1 MEVKMFFP
9 LLLLICSVSA
19 AQPQTESDSQVVSR
33 LRQTVSQ
40 GKEAGNAADH
50 QQSCTPDIQSVMRE
64 MSALLAELKVEVKYL
79 QRDNEVQGNTMTEL
93 EKRYQT
99 QEAKMKELELQKTEL
114 KQHYQ
119 AQEAKMKELEL
130 QKTDLQQH
138 YQAQEAKMKEL
149 ELQKTELKQHYQA
162 QDAKMKELE
171 LQKTEL
177 KQHYQAQEAKMK
189 ELELQNTELKQH
201 YQAQEAKRKELEL
214 QKTELQQ
221 HYQAQ
226 DAKMKELE
234 LQKTELKQHYQAQEA
249 KMKEL
254 ELQKTELQQH
264 YQAQDA
270 KMKELE
276 LQKTELKQHYQA
288 LEAKVNKMELQQT
301 ELKHQN
307 QAQAAKVKELEQQH
321 RGELISIK
329 ARGNVTENQVE
340 ALKREGE
347 VKRVAFS
354 ASLVESGVGEFGPFS
369 VQTSLVFKHVVV
381 NIGNAYNP
389 NTGFFIAPVKGAYH
403 FEFHI
408 YGLGHASHPSGAVL
422 IKNGEEV
429 FIAFQHQPSH
439 TAKASNSVTLLLEVG
454 DVVFLRQW
462 QNTMIYDNQH
472 RHNTFS
478 GHLLFTM

>member
-1 MEVKMFFP
+1 MKMFFP
-9 LLLLICSVSA
+9 LLLLICSVST
-19 AQPQTESDSQVVSR
+19 AQVYEESDNEIISH
-33 LRQTVSQ
+33 L
-40 GKEAGNAADH
+40 GKTTSEGGIPGSVADQ
-50 QQSCTPDIQSVMRE
+50 QQSSAPDIQSVLRE
-64 MSALLAELKVEVKYL
+64 MTALLAELKVEVKYL
-79 QRDNEVQGNTMTEL
+79 QRDNE
-93 EKRYQT
+93 
-99 QEAKMKELELQKTEL
+99 
-114 KQHYQ
+114 
-119 AQEAKMKELEL
+119 
-130 QKTDLQQH
+130 
-138 YQAQEAKMKEL
+138 
-149 ELQKTELKQHYQA
+149 
-162 QDAKMKELE
+162 
-171 LQKTEL
+171 
-177 KQHYQAQEAKMK
+177 
-189 ELELQNTELKQH
+189 
-201 YQAQEAKRKELEL
+201 
-214 QKTELQQ
+214 
-221 HYQAQ
+221 
-226 DAKMKELE
+226 
-234 LQKTELKQHYQAQEA
+234 
-249 KMKEL
+249 
-254 ELQKTELQQH
+254 
-264 YQAQDA
+264 
-270 KMKELE
+270 
-276 LQKTELKQHYQA
+276 A

-369 VQTSLVFKHVVV
+369 VQTPLVFKHVVV

-429 FIAFQHQPSH
+429 FIAFQHQPSQG
-439 TAKASNSVTLLLEVG
+439 AKASNSVTLLLEVG